1 MKKLRLMAGHQ
12 EVNFY
17 PPVPSPV
24 WTVDV
29 CTLFFQHLFIL
40 DAWLKILEPV
50 ESQRKDT
57 NRVNLFPGYITG
69 EVRNSSCRF
78 TSAGSG

>member
-1 MKKLRLMAGHQ
+1 MSRQILCLLHDFMMIL
-12 EVNFY
+12 
-17 PPVPSPV
+17 
-24 WTVDV
+24 
-29 CTLFFQHLFIL
+29 LFFTTQIYSNSHVHFIFLLYLYVL

-69 EVRNSSCRF
+69 EVRIYSHLFC
-78 TSAGSG
+78 

>member
-1 MKKLRLMAGHQ
+1 M
-12 EVNFY
+12 Y
-17 PPVPSPV
+17 
-24 WTVDV
+24 
-29 CTLFFQHLFIL
+29 L

-69 EVRNSSCRF
+69 EVRIF
-78 TSAGSG
+78 